1 MRFGKADNAFQRFV
15 MRTKYLRYVA
25 KKVHFRYTSAVDQDT
40 RIVLRFGTDDHWVAS
55 EIFDS
60 RPYERYFAPEAGKLV
75 VDAGANIGCFT
86 LRSAGLVG
94 NSGRVILVKNTRLND
109 LKNVLALNFGL
120 GEKEREIQLWL
131 HNKSV
136 FDSTIKVERND
147 VKPLGVERVQIKE
160 LDDVLEGLEIDKLDF
175 LKLDT
180 EGTELGILKGATRSL
195 NRFHPKIA
203 GEAHPGWSDSGAAL
217 LEYLKTFNYK
227 GKVEPSP
234 IKEAEFF
241 YAW

>member
-1 MRFGKADNAFQRFV
+1 M
-15 MRTKYLRYVA
+15 T
-25 KKVHFRYTSAVDQDT
+25 
-40 RIVLRFGTDDHWVAS
+40 

-94 NSGRVILVKNTRLND
+94 KSGRVIAFEPSRRSYSILVKNTRLND

-160 LDDVLEGLEIDKLDF
+160 LDDVLEGLKSTNWIF
-175 LKLDT
+175 LNLT
-180 EGTELGILKGATRSL
+180 PKGL
-195 NRFHPKIA
+195 NLA
-203 GEAHPGWSDSGAAL
+203 S
-217 LEYLKTFNYK
+217 
-227 GKVEPSP
+227 
-234 IKEAEFF
+234 
-241 YAW
+241 